1 MYQVKDIRTYIMGVS
16 ILSIMLFH
24 TEGFFIVPKWIEF
37 IQRTGFLGV
46 DIFFFVSAYGL
57 CYSMKKKTS
66 LRLWYIKRFKRIVP
80 AFLLAIIFY
89 KAVFLIFDEKDNSL
103 NISALIDSFLHY
115 LVVFWYIPALLLFYL
130 VFPCLYNNRRYLN
143 ILVIPI
149 AILSYWL
156 TTITINLWGGH
167 DYVSAIN
174 SFFYRI
180 PVFVVGIIYADE
192 EERIIKMSTY
202 SKILYI
208 GLSYIAFVILQ
219 INVIQITGSIFF
231 LLIISLPFICW
242 LCGICYKY
250 LKIFNPIIL
259 FCGKYSLELYLIHVI
274 FKAVVINKVLFES
287 INANYTFIGAYL
299 LSFPCAWLFS
309 KFVSKLIQKA

>member
-130 VFPCLYNNRRYLN
+130 VFPLFFLYALLCFLYELSALSLCILPFFFIHSLFFLYLN
-143 ILVIPI
+143 VPI
-149 AILSYWL
+149 KKFLA
-156 TTITINLWGGH
+156 
-167 DYVSAIN
+167 
-174 SFFYRI
+174 
-180 PVFVVGIIYADE
+180 
-192 EERIIKMSTY
+192 
-202 SKILYI
+202 SKY
-208 GLSYIAFVILQ
+208 
-219 INVIQITGSIFF
+219 
-231 LLIISLPFICW
+231 
-242 LCGICYKY
+242 
-250 LKIFNPIIL
+250 
-259 FCGKYSLELYLIHVI
+259 
-274 FKAVVINKVLFES
+274 
-287 INANYTFIGAYL
+287 
-299 LSFPCAWLFS
+299 
-309 KFVSKLIQKA
+309 